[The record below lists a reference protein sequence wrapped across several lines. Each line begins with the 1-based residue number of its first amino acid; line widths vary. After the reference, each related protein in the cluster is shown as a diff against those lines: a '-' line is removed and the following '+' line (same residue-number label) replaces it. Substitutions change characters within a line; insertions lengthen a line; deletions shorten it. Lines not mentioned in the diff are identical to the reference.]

1 MAAEAPLFLR
11 HNNITINNVLAAEA
25 FLSEFGKNIKSRKEL
40 NDSFTLQYATRI
52 MNFIY
57 YAGLLFRVYHP
68 EY

>member
-1 MAAEAPLFLR
+1 M
-11 HNNITINNVLAAEA
+11 T
-25 FLSEFGKNIKSRKEL
+25 EFGKNVKSRKEL

-57 YAGLLFRVYHP
+57 YAGLLYRIYHP

>member
-1 MAAEAPLFLR
+1 V
-11 HNNITINNVLAAEA
+11 TVNNVLAAEA
-25 FLSEFGKNIKSRKEL
+25 FLADFGKHVKSRREL

-57 YAGLLFRVYHP
+57 YAGQLFRIYHP